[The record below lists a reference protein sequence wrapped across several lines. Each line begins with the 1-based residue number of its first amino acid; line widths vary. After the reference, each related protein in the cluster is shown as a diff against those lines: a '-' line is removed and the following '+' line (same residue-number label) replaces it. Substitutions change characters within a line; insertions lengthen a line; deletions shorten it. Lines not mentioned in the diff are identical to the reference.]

1 MPAAS
6 ASRAAS
12 RFSGH
17 PAFQRS
23 GAVVPTEPEQFM
35 PNKPSL
41 NRLPFC
47 IRVWR
52 AAAAP
57 VERSSCDISPTL
69 TEPTKTDNH
78 HGGIASLRYANLL
91 DDRLPNV
98 ALGAHEIRKLP
109 RGHGTSVVAKLFDL
123 LDELRTRQHRSQIA
137 IDFLHNVRWC
147 ALRRDQDGPAGRH
160 EARNGFRHR
169 WDIGIVRQPG
179 G

>member
-47 IRVWR
+47 IRVR
-52 AAAAP
+52 RSPLATP
-57 VERSSCDISPTL
+57 VEISSCDINATL
-69 TEPTKTDNH
+69 TEPTRTDNL
-78 HGGIASLRYANLL
+78 HGGIASLRYPNLL
-91 DDRLPNV
+91 DDRLPDL
-98 ALGAHEIRKLP
+98 ALGAHEIRKLL
-109 RGHGTSVVAKLFDL
+109 RRHGPGVIAKLLDFFDQ
-123 LDELRTRQHRSQIA
+123 LRAGQHRA
-137 IDFLHNVRWC
+137 
-147 ALRRDQDGPAGRH
+147 
-160 EARNGFRHR
+160 
-169 WDIGIVRQPG
+169 
-179 G
+179 

>member
-47 IRVWR
+47 IRVR
-52 AAAAP
+52 RSPAATP
-57 VERSSCDISPTL
+57 VEISSCDINSTL
-69 TEPTKTDNH
+69 TEPTRTDNH
-78 HGGIASLRYANLL
+78 HGGIASLRYSNLL
-91 DDRLPNV
+91 DDRLPDF
-98 ALGAHEIRKLP
+98 ALGAYEI
-109 RGHGTSVVAKLFDL
+109 
-123 LDELRTRQHRSQIA
+123 
-137 IDFLHNVRWC
+137 
-147 ALRRDQDGPAGRH
+147 
-160 EARNGFRHR
+160 
-169 WDIGIVRQPG
+169 
-179 G
+179 

>member
-47 IRVWR
+47 ILVWR
-52 AAAAP
+52 APSAVP
-57 VERSSCDISPTL
+57 VDGSSCDISPTL
-69 TEPTKTDNH
+69 AEPTKADNR
-78 HGGIASLRYANLL
+78 HGGIASLRNADLL
-91 DDRLPNV
+91 DDRLPDI
-98 ALGAHEIRKLP
+98 ALGAYEVRQLP
-109 RGHGTSVVAKLFDL
+109 RGHGTGVVAKLFDF
-123 LDELRTRQHRSQIA
+123 LDQLRTRQHRSQIA
-137 IDFLHNVRWC
+137 VDFLYNVRW
-147 ALRRDQDGPAGRH
+147 R
-160 EARNGFRHR
+160 
-169 WDIGIVRQPG
+169 
-179 G
+179 

>member
-41 NRLPFC
+41 NRFPFC

-52 AAAAP
+52 ALAAA
-57 VERSSCDISPTL
+57 VEPSSCDINSTL
-69 TEPTKTDNH
+69 AEPSRADNR
-78 HGGIASLRYANLL
+78 HGGIASLRNSDLL
-91 DDRLPNV
+91 DDRLPDF
-98 ALGAHEIRKLP
+98 AFGAHEIRKLP
-109 RGHGTSVVAKLFDL
+109 WGHGTGVVAKLL
-123 LDELRTRQHRSQIA
+123 
-137 IDFLHNVRWC
+137 DFL
-147 ALRRDQDGPAGRH
+147 DQ
-160 EARNGFRHR
+160 F
-169 WDIGIVRQPG
+169 
-179 G
+179 

>member
-47 IRVWR
+47 IRVR
-52 AAAAP
+52 RTPSA
-57 VERSSCDISPTL
+57 ESGESFSCDITSTL
-69 TEPTKTDNH
+69 ADSAGTNTH
-78 HGGIASLRYANLL
+78 HSGIASLRDADLL
-91 DDRLPNV
+91 DDRLPDL
-98 ALGAHEIRKLP
+98 AFLAHE
-109 RGHGTSVVAKLFDL
+109 
-123 LDELRTRQHRSQIA
+123 LRQ
-137 IDFLHNVRWC
+137 FLR
-147 ALRRDQDGPAGRH
+147 
-160 EARNGFRHR
+160 
-169 WDIGIVRQPG
+169 
-179 G
+179 

>member
-47 IRVWR
+47 IRVR
-52 AAAAP
+52 RSPLAAP
-57 VERSSCDISPTL
+57 VEISCCDINATL
-69 TEPTKTDNH
+69 TEPTRTDNH
-78 HGGIASLRYANLL
+78 HRGIASLRYSDLL
-91 DDRLPNV
+91 DDRQPDR
-98 ALGAHEIRKLP
+98 ALLSHEVRQFF
-109 RGHGTSVVAKLFDL
+109 RSHGTGVVA
-123 LDELRTRQHRSQIA
+123 EL
-137 IDFLHNVRWC
+137 
-147 ALRRDQDGPAGRH
+147 
-160 EARNGFRHR
+160 
-169 WDIGIVRQPG
+169 
-179 G
+179 

>member
-52 AAAAP
+52 TPAAAP
-57 VERSSCDISPTL
+57 VEPSSCDINSTL
-69 TEPTKTDNH
+69 AEPSRADNH
-78 HGGIASLRYANLL
+78 HGGIASLRYSDLL
-91 DDRLPNV
+91 DDRLPDV
-98 ALGAHEIRKLP
+98 ALDAHEIR
-109 RGHGTSVVAKLFDL
+109 
-123 LDELRTRQHRSQIA
+123 
-137 IDFLHNVRWC
+137 
-147 ALRRDQDGPAGRH
+147 
-160 EARNGFRHR
+160 
-169 WDIGIVRQPG
+169 
-179 G
+179 